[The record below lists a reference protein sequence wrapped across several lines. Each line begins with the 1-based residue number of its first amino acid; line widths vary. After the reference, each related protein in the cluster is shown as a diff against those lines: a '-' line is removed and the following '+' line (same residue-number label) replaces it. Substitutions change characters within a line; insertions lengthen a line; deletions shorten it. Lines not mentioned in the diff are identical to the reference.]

1 MKTNDFPGGDA
12 AAAVS
17 ADRDH
22 DVPPPTGEN
31 HPLKPKRGPDKQ
43 PRKRHRTGQLTLKL
57 KTEAATAPLAAP
69 PPEADYLGDFATYRT
84 GVAKVEDP
92 GAFLQGVPHSIDELQ
107 WRRDALRLPGE
118 AKQTRDAIVVVYRW
132 LPSLSNKDAS
142 PMNEVAGIWHLR
154 RALEDDGMLE
164 AEVCLEMLMG
174 SDHLR
179 SPADSTTYF
188 GCLTRSIARLRREID
203 AIGAAGDGGS
213 GPAML
218 SDGAILTAYVLG
230 ISSAP
235 LEEIASETGL
245 FADSIFSFYDYRT
258 CGRLKA
264 FFESTHF
271 AQVRRMALR
280 SYDDGLYTDAD
291 ATGKKR
297 ATRLPVLL
305 SHLMLLYASY
315 KLIPPGFAYPED
327 QLRDAARG
335 FDAYPDNAAT
345 ATDALLA
352 SELDFLHAVR
362 CMRVICRRS
371 EAGGG
376 GEETLGAAG
385 YTCMRTYVALVQH
398 QLLSVRRADP
408 RIEVYRLG
416 ALVFAYGVVG
426 YVVAPQCLRLL
437 VEHLVEALRAPRYTD
452 HQPPTLLFWAAV
464 LGAIASAPKP
474 GAVLDRTD
482 PATVHY
488 LRKAYYLV
496 GEVKRLAQVLGLRSW
511 EEAEGVVKDFVWT
524 GAVCNTGA
532 MYIWDLAH
540 TRSDRGRLIG
550 L

>member
-1 MKTNDFPGGDA
+1 MKANDFPGDDA
-12 AAAVS
+12 A

-22 DVPPPTGEN
+22 DVPPPDKRKP
-31 HPLKPKRGPDKQ
+31 PLKPKRGPDKQ
-43 PRKRHRTGQLTLKL
+43 PRKRHRTGQLTL
-57 KTEAATAPLAAP
+57 
-69 PPEADYLGDFATYRT
+69 
-84 GVAKVEDP
+84 
-92 GAFLQGVPHSIDELQ
+92 I
-107 WRRDALRLPGE
+107 
-118 AKQTRDAIVVVYRW
+118 VVYRW

-142 PMNEVAGIWHLR
+142 PMDEVADTWHLR

-235 LEEIASETGL
+235 LEEITSETGL

-345 ATDALLA
+345 GTDALLA
-352 SELDFLHAVR
+352 AEPDFLHAVR
-362 CMRVICRRS
+362 CMRVICRPS
-371 EAGGG
+371 EAG
-376 GEETLGAAG
+376 EEKTLGAAG

-437 VEHLVEALRAPRYTD
+437 VEHLVEALRAPRYTEG
-452 HQPPTLLFWAAV
+452 QPPGLLFWAAV
-464 LGAIASAPKP
+464 LGAVASAPKP

-488 LRKAYYLV
+488 LRRSYYLV

-511 EEAEGVVKDFVWT
+511 EEAEGVLKEFVWT

-532 MYIWDLAH
+532 MYKWDLAQ
-540 TRSDRGRLIG
+540 TRSERGRFISL
-550 L
+550 